1 MEVLGYATA
10 YRDPARLRN
19 KEPGEKEDSDEEKE
33 KGPYIT
39 VAIPESDIWDDGDPS
54 AEGDPSITGTKK
66 KASWFKRKFD
76 AKYDAG
82 GQKTHPVRML
92 KSDFVKYFLK
102 DQKTGQYREGV
113 VEPPG
118 GRKQFLQQCIYEY
131 RTGQMDEQAYELRN
145 YAQDYEE
152 FERKRG
158 PVRKALGNPVVT
170 AADFMAQPYTPWA
183 GKPIR

>member
-1 MEVLGYATA
+1 MGDILFGAQSYP
-10 YRDPARLRN
+10 DPDRIKN
-19 KEPGEKEDSDEEKE
+19 KKSGQGEDPDV
-33 KGPYIT
+33 YIT
-39 VAIPESDIWDDGDPS
+39 VAMPESEIWDDPNQP
-54 AEGDPSITGTKK
+54 AEGDPSITNKERK
-66 KASWFKRKFD
+66 PSWFKRKLD
-76 AKYDAG
+76 TKHDIR

-113 VEPPG
+113 VEPPE

-131 RTGQMDEQAYELRN
+131 RTGQLDEQAYERLN
-145 YAQDYEE
+145 YADDYEE

-158 PVRKALGNPVVT
+158 PLRKALGNPVTT
-170 AADFMAQPYTPWA
+170 AADFLGQPALPWA